1 MIGKV
6 RGSEVREVSEV
17 SKISSIEFEGIGF
30 NAIFIPPFLFNQTP
44 EVDWILNCA
53 LPPHNCSPP
62 GERVIFHL

>member
-30 NAIFIPPFLFNQTP
+30 NAISIFPFI
-44 EVDWILNCA
+44 
-53 LPPHNCSPP
+53 
-62 GERVIFHL
+62 